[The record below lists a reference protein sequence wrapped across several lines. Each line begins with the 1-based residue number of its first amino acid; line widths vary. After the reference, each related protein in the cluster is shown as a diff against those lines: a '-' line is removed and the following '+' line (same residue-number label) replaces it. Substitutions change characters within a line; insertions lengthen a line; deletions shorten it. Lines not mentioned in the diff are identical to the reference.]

1 MERFGAAVTGMAAGK
16 PEGNGRRAGGAEQLS
31 RGQPQ
36 EDFFIRKAGRQE

>member
-1 MERFGAAVTGMAAGK
+1 MRGEGEEEEERF
-16 PEGNGRRAGGAEQLS
+16 S